1 MSKQQTV
8 FVRNHKKRVYNGIW
22 FMQITEIPKKYLTQY
37 LISGFLEFNPEVW
50 KSVSPESDKKIDKQ
64 TEKIEYDLNE
74 AKEYLN
80 KHNIKFAKNM
90 KEENIIK
97 RALDNWWNTESV
109 SPTIDDNDISLL
121 DEDNDQD
128 SDWEDLSA
136 LDD

>member
-1 MSKQQTV
+1 
-8 FVRNHKKRVYNGIW
+8 
-22 FMQITEIPKKYLTQY
+22 
-37 LISGFLEFNPEVW
+37 
-50 KSVSPESDKKIDKQ
+50 
-64 TEKIEYDLNE
+64 
-74 AKEYLN
+74 
-80 KHNIKFAKNM
+80 M